1 MGLKLNISSL
11 LVAIQATAGIDANP
25 TGAANAILLRGKPSL
40 TPQVMTEDQRNILM
54 PYFGNQGSMN
64 SAAFGQLDF
73 EFELAGSGTPGV
85 AAAYGPILRACG
97 ISETIL
103 AADVAGLAQAG
114 GSISSIVLA
123 AGASAVNDFY
133 SGMPISITGGTG
145 NGKSGLILE
154 YNGTTKVANIVSA
167 DWLATDPTSAYTIGA
182 NVAYRPVSNALEAAT
197 MYFNIDGVLHKFL
210 GARGTVSL
218 SVGADKIPFGKAV
231 MTGVYVPV
239 IDAVAPTVNFTKWL
253 RPLIANSTNT
263 PFFSMH
269 GLSTTALDSFSLDV
283 ANAVQKVSRI
293 GSLQA
298 VEITERKPVANV
310 TMEAVKIAVKDWFAI
325 CAASTPGALGMIH
338 GTVAGNRFALTA
350 PSVVPKAPKY
360 SDSNGTA
367 MIQMTLDVTPVDGND
382 EFNFVVY

>member
-1 MGLKLNISSL
+1 MGMKLNISSL
-11 LVAIQATAGIDANP
+11 LVAMQATLGVDANP

-85 AAAYGPILRACG
+85 APAYGPILRACA
-97 ISETIL
+97 ISETIM
-103 AADVAGLAQAG
+103 AADVAGMAQAG
-114 GSISSIVLA
+114 GTVSSIVLA
-123 AGASAVNDFY
+123 ANSSGVNDFY
-133 SGMPISITGGTG
+133 SGMPISITAGTG
-145 NGKSGLILE
+145 AGKSGLILE

-167 DWLATDPTSAYTIGA
+167 NWVAPDATSAYAIGA

-210 GARGTVSL
+210 GARGTVSFSL
-218 SVGADKIPFGKAV
+218 GADKIPFGKAV

-239 IDAVAPTVNFTKWL
+239 IDSPAPTVNFTKWL
-253 RPLIANSTNT
+253 RPLIANSVNT

-269 GLSTTALDSFSLDV
+269 GLATAALDTLSLDI

-293 GSLQA
+293 GSLQT

-310 TMEAVKIAVKDWFAI
+310 SMEAVMVAVKDWFGI
-325 CAASTPGALGMIH
+325 CAASTPGALGVIH
-338 GTVAGNRFALTA
+338 GTAAGNRFALTC

-360 SDSNGTA
+360 ADSNGTA
-367 MIQMTLDVTPVDGND
+367 MIQMSMDVTPVDGND

>member
-1 MGLKLNISSL
+1 MGLKLNITSL
-11 LVAIQATAGIDANP
+11 LVAMQPTPGVDAAP
-25 TGAANAILLRGKPSL
+25 TGAANAILLRGKPTL
-40 TPQVMTEDQRNILM
+40 NPQEMTQDQRNILM

-85 AAAYGPILRACG
+85 APAYGPILRACA
-97 ISETIL
+97 ISETIM
-103 AADVAGLAQAG
+103 AADVAGVAQAG
-114 GSISSIVLA
+114 GSVSSIVLA
-123 AGASAVNDFY
+123 ANASGVNDFY

-145 NGKSGLILE
+145 AGQSGLILE

-167 DWLATDPTSAYTIGA
+167 AWVAPDATSAYTIGA
-182 NVAYRPVSNALEAAT
+182 CVAYRPVTNALEAAT

-218 SVGADKIPFGKAV
+218 SVNADKIPFGKAV

-239 IDAVAPTVNFTKWL
+239 IDAAAPTVNFTKWL
-253 RPLIANSTNT
+253 RPLIANSLNT
-263 PFFSMH
+263 PLFSMH
-269 GLSTTALDSFSLDV
+269 GLVSSALDSFSLDV
-283 ANAVQKVSRI
+283 ANAVQKVARI
-293 GSLQA
+293 GSLQT

-310 TMEAVKIAVKDWFAI
+310 TMEAVKIAVKDWFGI
-325 CAASTPGALGMIH
+325 CAASTPGALGLVH
-338 GTVAGNRFALTA
+338 GTAAGNRFALTA
-350 PSVVPKAPKY
+350 PSIVPKAPKY

-367 MIQMTLDVTPVDGND
+367 MIQMTMDVTPVDGND